1 MDKYIYESHM
11 GGLYT
16 SEYLLPWDYLYCETC
31 GDSDW
36 EMGLATNREEAKR
49 MIEDRYMY
57 SDEYIKQFLDD
68 EFPEEEGADNDT

>member
-16 SEYLLPWDYLYCETC
+16 SEYLLPCDYLHCETC
-31 GDSDW
+31 GDSDL

-49 MIEDRYMY
+49 IIEGSGMY

-68 EFPEEEGADNDT
+68 EFPEEEGAE

>member
-16 SEYLLPWDYLYCETC
+16 SEYLLPCDYLYCETC
-31 GDSDW
+31 GDSAW
-36 EMGLATNREEAKR
+36 EIGLATNREEAKR
-49 MIEDRYMY
+49 MIEDRDMY

-68 EFPEEEGADNDT
+68 EFPEEEGADNV

>member
-31 GDSDW
+31 GDSYW
-36 EMGLATNREEAKR
+36 EIGLATNREEAKR
-49 MIEDRYMY
+49 MIEDRDMY

-68 EFPEEEGADNDT
+68 EFPEEEGAD